1 MKRKSRGL
9 AALLNFLLPGVGY
22 LYVGRRVGFAVL
34 LFIGYLIGAAEAF
47 SDDGTISGLEAV
59 ASIIIGFALPSTDG
73 ARPIGAT
80 RVRLANGSR

>member
-9 AALLNFLLPGVGY
+9 AALLNLLLPGVGY

-59 ASIIIGFALPSTDG
+59 ASIIIGFAFAVDG
-73 ARPIGAT
+73 WSEADR
-80 RVRLANGSR
+80 RNKGSFGEW